1 MIAAGVVLAGGRS
14 TRMGRP
20 KAELDW
26 GSTSLLAHVVE
37 RVAEGVSGPLVVVR
51 AAGQALPSL
60 PVGVR
65 VVDDPAEGLGP
76 LQGIAAGLAAAA
88 AADAGLAFVTATDMP
103 LLEPAYVRRV
113 VALLRDDPEGSEV
126 AMPVVLGH
134 RQTLAAAYRTSLA
147 PVAAALVA
155 ELRLNPGVLLERCRV
170 NWVDEAQLLA
180 DPELAAV
187 DPHLRSV
194 TSVDTPQEYA
204 AAIDATRRAL

>member
-1 MIAAGVVLAGGRS
+1 MITAGVVLAGGRS

-20 KAELDW
+20 KAELAW
-26 GSTSLLAHVVE
+26 GETSLLAHVVG
-37 RVAEGVSGPLVVVR
+37 RVAEGVNGPLVVVR
-51 AAGQALPSL
+51 APGQALPEL

-65 VVDDPAEGLGP
+65 VVDDPSEGLGP

-88 AADAGLAFVTATDMP
+88 AAEASVAFVTATDMP

-113 VALLRDDPEGSEV
+113 VALLRFDPEGAEV

-147 PVAAALVA
+147 PVAAALVG
-155 ELRLNPGVLLERCRV
+155 ELRLNPGFLLERCRV
-170 NWVDEAQLLA
+170 NWVDEARLLA

-187 DPHLRSV
+187 DPHLQSV
-194 TSVDTPQEYA
+194 TSVDTPAEYDA
-204 AAIDATRRAL
+204 ALHRGL